1 MSRVRAYVRES
12 TVAQGEKFG
21 PDAQRAAI
29 DAACDELKIA
39 RAQLWYSDLITGTG
53 KVVRDGLAAAIAD
66 ARAHQYDVLVCYDTS
81 RFARNERQAF
91 DFEHEMAQAG
101 VRVYY
106 AAERIWSD
114 DESTALHKGVL
125 HVINAEYSRAL
136 SRRIRDGYAAKKAK
150 GQHVG
155 SIPWGYRR
163 VDAARLEPTERVAV
177 RLLAWQLYAAGD
189 YTFATL
195 ADELNRRGHRIDYRG
210 RERTFTRSTLSE
222 ILRSRVDLAL
232 GGLDQATF
240 DRAREVRT
248 RHLRNEHV
256 GQRRHEYLFVGVA
269 RCGECGEGYWGRM
282 QAKTG
287 KPSRRQ
293 LVHAPRGCGRG
304 ARDEE
309 LLERT
314 IGAWLSTWSLR
325 GDARAKI
332 ARFLRGSA
340 GASVQDVERTR
351 ALRELDR
358 LQKLFRWGDVDE
370 SEYRSETARVR
381 DRLAALGPGSAPRA
395 PSADALRLASR
406 IGVAW
411 AAASLSAR
419 RAFVREWISE
429 LRIRRGGLVDVVP
442 REAVAAIIY
451 AAQGSGTVGDTGRS
465 PAVPHPVRVVGL
477 EEWRRFWADVESA

>member
-1 MSRVRAYVRES
+1 MTRTRAYIRES
-12 TVAQGEKFG
+12 TVQQGEKFG

-29 DAACDELKIA
+29 LEACRSLELAAPA
-39 RAQLWYSDLITGTG
+39 HWYTDLITGTG
-53 KVVRDGLAAAIAD
+53 SVVRDGLAAARSD
-66 ARAHQYDVLVCYDTS
+66 ARAHEYDVLICYDTS
-81 RFARNERQAF
+81 RWARNEREAF
-91 DFEHEMAQAG
+91 DFEHEMAVAG
-101 VRVYY
+101 VRIYY
-106 AAERIWSD
+106 AAERIWAD
-114 DESTALHKGVL
+114 DESKALHKGVL

-163 VDAARLEPTERVAV
+163 VDAARLEPTERVQV
-177 RLLAWQLYAAGD
+177 RLLAWQLYATGD

-195 ADELNRRGHRIDYRG
+195 AEELSRRGHRIDYRG
-210 RERTFTRSTLSE
+210 RDRAFTRFTLTE
-222 ILRSRVDLAL
+222 ILRSRVDLEL
-232 GGLDQATF
+232 GGLDAATF
-240 DRAREVRT
+240 ERAREVRA

-256 GQRRHEYLFVGVA
+256 GQRRHEYLFAGVA
-269 RCGECGEGYWGRM
+269 RCGECGETYWGRM

-314 IGAWLSTWSLR
+314 IGAWLSTWSLG
-325 GDARAKI
+325 GDARTKI
-332 ARFLRGSA
+332 ARFLRRS
-340 GASVQDVERTR
+340 GAAAVQDIERAR
-351 ALRELDR
+351 SLRELER
-358 LQKLFRWGDVDE
+358 LQKLFRWGDLE
-370 SEYRSETARVR
+370 ETEYRAESARVR
-381 DRLAALGPGSAPRA
+381 DRLSALGPGTTTR
-395 PSADALRLASR
+395 PSDQALKLASR

-411 AAASLSAR
+411 GAAALPAR

-429 LRIRRGGLVDVVP
+429 VRLRRDGLVDVVP
-442 REAVAAIIY
+442 RAAVAAVVY

-477 EEWRRFWADVESA
+477 EEWRRFWAEAETA